1 MTERKEK
8 EDGAARAGWESRVTP
23 LDFFFPHQVE
33 SLQASGGKA
42 EETGEDR
49 GSREEAGMPSQVA
62 PARNTQ
68 TVIADKRVQNEGSCL
83 HPASCAFRRVFFYPR
98 DGEQMAGTGAPRR
111 AEGLLIPAF
120 KSTCLNMSP
129 SPSPRGFTFSTADAL
144 YLPLFPQPL
153 LFIKFY
159 MKSSA
164 VNQCSER
171 RRRGWREEGDVQRG
185 SERL

>member
-83 HPASCAFRRVFFYPR
+83 HPASCAFSRVFFIPETENKWQELERR
-98 DGEQMAGTGAPRR
+98 DVLRGSFYLLLSQR
-111 AEGLLIPAF
+111 ASTCRPLHHPGGLLF
-120 KSTCLNMSP
+120 
-129 SPSPRGFTFSTADAL
+129 
-144 YLPLFPQPL
+144 PL
-153 LFIKFY
+153 LMHSTSPCSHNPYYSSSFI
-159 MKSSA
+159 
-164 VNQCSER
+164 
-171 RRRGWREEGDVQRG
+171 
-185 SERL
+185 